1 MSFFRTVTV
10 AAADAG
16 ISPRILTQL
25 RGREIDGVIVKQVY
39 DRATCDAVCAELE
52 EGRHGLIRTDFPAKF
67 AAFFYGVNL
76 NLTHPDLND
85 YFAEAPRFRAG
96 LSRLHSGRLDL
107 EGRVG
112 RLLSSLD
119 GGREYE
125 APPGPK
131 PGSRYMFTTIR
142 AHLSGGYI
150 PAHFDDEQAS
160 RPSYRMLLPL
170 IQLKLFSFVLG
181 FSQAEEGGALEI
193 FNLHPIKQGQP
204 IAAGDRNAAK
214 PDLDGVEKVSFR
226 LDPGDMIVF
235 NSGHHLHRVTPVI
248 GAKTRWTACSF
259 MAESKIGD
267 RVYCWG

>member
-10 AAADAG
+10 SAADAG
-16 ISPRILTQL
+16 MSPRILTQL

-39 DRATCDAVCAELE
+39 DDETCAAVCAELE

-96 LSRLHSGRLDL
+96 LSQLHSGRLDL
-107 EGRVG
+107 EGRIS

-119 GGREYE
+119 GGREYD

-170 IQLKLFSFVLG
+170 IQLKLFSLCSAFHRPKREARSKSSISIPSSRVSR
-181 FSQAEEGGALEI
+181 SQPAIATPRS
-193 FNLHPIKQGQP
+193 PISMASRKC
-204 IAAGDRNAAK
+204 R
-214 PDLDGVEKVSFR
+214 
-226 LDPGDMIVF
+226 
-235 NSGHHLHRVTPVI
+235 SGWIRAT
-248 GAKTRWTACSF
+248 
-259 MAESKIGD
+259 
-267 RVYCWG
+267 